1 MLLDNPSLENEPRRM
16 RENIIE
22 NTVLKQ
28 ILAKTIHDK
37 QEKNF
42 QNENKLF
49 YYYLLLDL
57 IRKKQ
62 RKWTSLDK

>member
-1 MLLDNPSLENEPRRM
+1 MLLGNPSLENEPRRM
-16 RENIIE
+16 PENIIE

-28 ILAKTIHDK
+28 ILAKMIHDK

-42 QNENKLF
+42 QNESKLF

-57 IRKKQ
+57 SRKNKENG
-62 RKWTSLDK
+62 RA

>member
-1 MLLDNPSLENEPRRM
+1 MP
-16 RENIIE
+16 ENIIE
-22 NTVLKQ
+22 NTVSKQ
-28 ILAKTIHDK
+28 ILANMIHEK

-57 IRKKQ
+57 SEKKQ
-62 RKWTSLDK
+62 RKWTSLDE

>member
-1 MLLDNPSLENEPRRM
+1 M

>member
-1 MLLDNPSLENEPRRM
+1 MP
-16 RENIIE
+16 ENIIE
-22 NTVLKQ
+22 NTVSKQ
-28 ILAKTIHDK
+28 ILAKMIHEK

-57 IRKKQ
+57 SEKKQ
-62 RKWTSLDK
+62 RKWTSLDE

>member
-1 MLLDNPSLENEPRRM
+1 MLLGNPSSENEPRRM
-16 RENIIE
+16 PENIIE
-22 NTVLKQ
+22 NTVSKQ
-28 ILAKTIHDK
+28 ILANMIHEK

-57 IRKKQ
+57 SEKKQ
-62 RKWTSLDK
+62 RKWTSLDE